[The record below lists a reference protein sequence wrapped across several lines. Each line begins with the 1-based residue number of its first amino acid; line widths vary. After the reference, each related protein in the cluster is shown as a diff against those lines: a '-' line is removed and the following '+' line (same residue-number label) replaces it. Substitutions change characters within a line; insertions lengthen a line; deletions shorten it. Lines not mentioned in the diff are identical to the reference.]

1 MSVTS
6 KPRYAIGIDLGT
18 TNSVL
23 AYIDLQQTER
33 GPQVLP
39 LPQWETAESFNRYE
53 LLPSFLCALTADE
66 TEAGFQLSDDGPPQG
81 AFAGWQ
87 AGHFARQQ
95 MALRP
100 GRVVASA
107 KSWLCHM
114 DIDRTAPIL
123 PWKSEEIVD
132 EKRLSPIQAS
142 SAYLAYFKQVW
153 DRVMAAGRPEANFAV
168 QEVVITVPASFD
180 EVAQQLTLEAAKL
193 AGFPSNIRLIEE
205 PQAAFYAWLD
215 KGRNINQLADLLE
228 QQPEKS
234 LKVVVC
240 DIGGG
245 TTDLSLFEV
254 CGDSQAPNGLGLKRL
269 AVSDH
274 ILLGGDNIDLTL
286 AYLLEQKLTGKTAK
300 LSGRQWNQLLAQAR
314 DFKERL
320 LRDPDELE
328 QTEFTVTL
336 SGTGSG
342 LFGSTKSAKISAD
355 EVRQCVLEGF
365 FPLCDKEDRP
375 QRKVGGLREW
385 GLPYAADSAVT
396 RHLAEFLAGQRVDA
410 VLYNGG
416 SVTPDFL
423 RQRLTDLLAQWQ
435 EGYAPTV
442 LTSDSLAMAVAKG
455 AAKYGYLQLQPKGG
469 ERITGGHAHALYLEV
484 KQKKKGHAL
493 VCVLPHGMEADR
505 TVSLHEQAFDLLVN
519 QAVRFQC
526 YYSGRRYHDQPGSVV
541 EWNEKD
547 FHPLPPLQTAVH
559 LPPEQPV
566 PANNRLRVSLECN
579 LNELGLLQLYC
590 VEEGG
595 PGRWRL
601 DFNLRKSALEEQETE
616 LEATPL
622 VSAERIEAA
631 RGCILSLYG
640 KRKDPTLPEFK
651 PNQLLRQLE
660 KALGSE
666 RDGWDSLT
674 LRSLWPTLCQG
685 MTRRNRSLAHELSWL
700 NLAGYALRP
709 GYGVEADEARME
721 ELWRLFSMGMV
732 FPQEKT
738 ALDHWC
744 ILWRRVAGGLNAG
757 RQEKLFE
764 KLQSHFKPGKDTSP
778 ELLRLFGAL
787 ERLPVALKQ
796 SLVKRLLGGY
806 QKVKHR
812 EPYAW
817 ALGRLLSRTPLYAG
831 ADSILPPG
839 QVEKAFR
846 QLQQLDWTS
855 VDNPGLITLFSMAA
869 RRTEQREIDIDDTLR
884 EAILEKMR
892 TSKAKTELL
901 RVVRDYVPIEEA
913 DKLAQFGESLPVGL
927 FLVSTPN

>member
-1 MSVTS
+1 MSATS
-6 KPRYAIGIDLGT
+6 KPCYAIGIDLGT

-23 AYIDLQQTER
+23 AYIDLQQVER

-39 LPQWETAESFNRYE
+39 LPQWETAESFAQHE
-53 LLPSFLCALTADE
+53 LLPSFLCALTTDE
-66 TEAGFQLSDDGPPQG
+66 SQSGFQSSDDGPPQS

-87 AGHFARQQ
+87 AGGFARQQ

-107 KSWLCHM
+107 KSWLCHL

-123 PWKSEEIVD
+123 PWKSDEIPD
-132 EKRLSPIQAS
+132 EKRLSPIQVS

-153 DRVMAAGRPEANFAV
+153 DRLMAAGRPEARFAA
-168 QEVVITVPASFD
+168 QEIVITVPASFD

-228 QQPEKS
+228 QQQEKA

-245 TTDLSLFEV
+245 TTDLSLFEIR
-254 CGDSQAPNGLGLKRL
+254 GDSQAANGLGLKRL

-286 AYLLEQKLTGKTAK
+286 AYLLEQKLTGKTGK
-300 LSGRQWNQLLAQAR
+300 LSGRQWNQLLAQAC

-320 LRDPDELE
+320 LRDPAELE

-336 SGTGSG
+336 SGTGSA

-355 EVRQCVLEGF
+355 EVRHCVLEGF
-365 FPLCDKEDRP
+365 FPLCDKQDRP
-375 QRKVGGLREW
+375 QRKAGGLREW

-396 RHLAEFLAGQRVDA
+396 RYLAEFLADQQVDA

-416 SVTPDFL
+416 SITPDFL
-423 RQRLTDLLAQWQ
+423 RQRLTDLLARWQ
-435 EGYAPTV
+435 EGHTPTV

-493 VCVLPHGMEADR
+493 VCVLPHGMEADQ

-526 YYSGRRYHDQPGSVV
+526 YYSSRRYHDQPGSVV
-541 EWNEKD
+541 EWNGKD
-547 FHPLPPLQTAVH
+547 FQPLPPLQTAVH

-566 PANNRLRVSLECN
+566 PANNRLRVSLECS

-595 PGRWRL
+595 AGRWRL
-601 DFNLRKSALEEQETE
+601 DFNLRKSALEEQESE
-616 LEATPL
+616 VEAAAPL
-622 VSAERIEAA
+622 VPAERIEAA
-631 RGCILSLYG
+631 KSCILSLYG
-640 KRKDPTLPEFK
+640 KRKDPTLPDFK

-660 KALGSE
+660 KALGNE
-666 RDGWDSLT
+666 RDSWDSLT

-700 NLAGYALRP
+700 NLAGYTLRP

-721 ELWRLFSMGMV
+721 ELWCLFSMGMA
-732 FPQEKT
+732 FPKEKT

-757 RQEKLFE
+757 RQEKLFD
-764 KLQSHFKPGKDTSP
+764 KLHSQFKPGKDTSP
-778 ELLRLFGAL
+778 ELLRLVGSL

-796 SLVKRLLGGY
+796 SLVKRLLNGY
-806 QKVKHR
+806 QRVKHR

-817 ALGRLLSRTPLYAG
+817 ALGRILSRTPLYAG
-831 ADSILPPG
+831 ADSILPPA
-839 QVEKAFR
+839 QVEKAFQ
-846 QLQQLDWTS
+846 QLRQLDWNKTE
-855 VDNPGLITLFSMAA
+855 NPGLVTLFSMAA
-869 RRTEQREIDIDDTLR
+869 RRTDQRDIDISDSLR
-884 EAILEKMR
+884 ESLLEKMR
-892 TSKAKTELL
+892 SAKASTEQL
-901 RVVRDYVPIEEA
+901 RVVSEYVPIEEA

-927 FLVSTPN
+927 FLVSN

>member
-1 MSVTS
+1 MSGTS

-23 AYIDLQQTER
+23 AYIDLKQAER
-33 GPQVLP
+33 GPQVLS
-39 LPQWETAESFNRYE
+39 LPQWETAESFGHQE

-66 TEAGFQLSDDGPPQG
+66 AASGFQGGEGPPET
-81 AFAGWQ
+81 AISGWQ
-87 AGHFARQQ
+87 AGKFARQQ

-114 DIDRTAPIL
+114 DIDRTASIL
-123 PWKSEEIVD
+123 PWKSDEIVD
-132 EKRLSPIQAS
+132 EKRLSPIQVS
-142 SAYLAYFKQVW
+142 SAYLAYFKNVW
-153 DRVMAAGRPEANFAV
+153 NRVMAAGKPEARFEA

-180 EVAQQLTLEAAKL
+180 EVAQQLTLEAARQ
-193 AGFPSNIRLIEE
+193 AGFPDNIRLIEE

-215 KGRNINQLADLLE
+215 KGRNINLLADLLE
-228 QQPEKS
+228 QQQEKVVR
-234 LKVVVC
+234 VVVC

-254 CGDSQAPNGLGLKRL
+254 CGDRQAPNGLGLKRI

-286 AYLLEQKLTGKTAK
+286 AYVLEQKLTGQTAK

-314 DFKERL
+314 DLKERL
-320 LRDPDELE
+320 LRDADELE
-328 QTEFTVTL
+328 QDEFTVTL

-355 EVRQCVLEGF
+355 EVRHCVLEGF
-365 FPLCDKEDRP
+365 FPICAQEDRP
-375 QRKVGGLREW
+375 QRKAGGLREW

-396 RHLAEFLAGQRVDA
+396 RHLAAFLEGQRVDA

-423 RQRLTDLLAQWQ
+423 RQRITDLLADWQ
-435 EGYAPTV
+435 KGYAPTV
-442 LTSDSLAMAVAKG
+442 LASDSLAMAVAKG

-493 VCVLPHGMEADR
+493 VCVLPHGMEADQ
-505 TVSLHEQAFDLLVN
+505 TVALHEQAFDLLVN

-526 YYSGRRYHDQPGSVV
+526 YYSSRRYHDQPGSVV

-559 LPPEQPV
+559 LPAGRPT
-566 PANNRLRVSLECN
+566 PANNRLRVSLECS

-590 VEEGG
+590 VEEDG

-601 DFNLRKSALEEQETE
+601 DFNLRKSALEEQESE
-616 LEATPL
+616 LEAGPL
-622 VSAERIEAA
+622 VSAARIEVAKA
-631 RGCILSLYG
+631 CLLSLYG

-660 KALGSE
+660 NALDVE
-666 RDGWDSLT
+666 RNSWDSLT
-674 LRSLWPTLCQG
+674 LRSLWPTLAQG
-685 MTRRNRSLAHELSWL
+685 MSRRSRSAGHELSWL

-721 ELWRLFSMGMV
+721 ELWRLFAMGMA
-732 FPQEKT
+732 FPGDKNSQN
-738 ALDHWC
+738 HWY

-757 RQEKLFE
+757 RQEKLYT
-764 KLQSHFKPGKDTSP
+764 KLQGQLKSGSDTPP
-778 ELLRLFGAL
+778 ELIRLLGSL
-787 ERLPVALKQ
+787 ERLPVPVKQ
-796 SLVKRLLGGY
+796 SLVKRFVTGY
-806 QKVKHR
+806 LRSKHR

-831 ADSILPPG
+831 ADSILPPN
-839 QVEKAFR
+839 QVEKAFS
-846 QLQQLDWTS
+846 QLKDLDWRAAE
-855 VDNPGLITLFSMAA
+855 NPGLVALFAMAA
-869 RRTEQREIDIDDTLR
+869 RRTDQREVDIADGLR
-884 EAILEKMR
+884 EEILEKLKV
-892 TSKAKTELL
+892 SKASSAQLK
-901 RVVRDYVPIEEA
+901 VVREYLPIQEA
-913 DKLAQFGESLPVGL
+913 DKLAQFGESLPAGL
-927 FLVSTPN
+927 FLVTKE